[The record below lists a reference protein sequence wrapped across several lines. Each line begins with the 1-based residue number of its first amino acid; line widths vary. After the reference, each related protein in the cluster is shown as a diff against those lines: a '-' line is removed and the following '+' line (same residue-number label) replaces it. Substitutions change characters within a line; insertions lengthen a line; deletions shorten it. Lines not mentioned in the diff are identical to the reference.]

1 MDYLPE
7 KLAVPMKTM
16 ADRLRYGQPLLDY
29 AYGYALNNW
38 KFVKD
43 PNPNSIH
50 YKNEDIMIDIENPI
64 DNVKLIRKFTGC
76 RDEHGFVT
84 LHVII
89 VAQTHKQAQAH
100 SMMFEGAAKKD
111 RTLLNKGMAQ
121 HLETLEKQNYI
132 FSKMWN
138 VSSPSKYLNF
148 RTFIMGV
155 QGNDDI
161 FPNGVLYKGLSD

>member
-1 MDYLPE
+1 
-7 KLAVPMKTM
+7 
-16 ADRLRYGQPLLDY
+16 
-29 AYGYALNNW
+29 
-38 KFVKD
+38 
-43 PNPNSIH
+43 
-50 YKNEDIMIDIENPI
+50 
-64 DNVKLIRKFTGC
+64 
-76 RDEHGFVT
+76 
-84 LHVII
+84 
-89 VAQTHKQAQAH
+89 
-100 SMMFEGAAKKD
+100 MFEGAAKKD